1 VIESLSNSKDGDGS
15 SDCRATDTE
24 SRPLSGNV
32 ADNNSSS
39 KELSRDRSSAASIT
53 EEASHCQKPQQV
65 QQCDTDSMQTNNT
78 LTEESCLKAI
88 DEKVCAKDSL
98 FWGSRKQRDRRVRG
112 ITMKADASSRD
123 SGPTSTSCIERDGSS
138 ECCKEDM
145 KKGLG
150 LKASNVEYGAMKKG
164 LKTSN
169 VEPDAMKK
177 GLKTPNVEPGVMKKG
192 LTIPRAE
199 SAVMKKGSKS
209 PKLESV
215 VMTNG
220 LETPKLESDVMKNS
234 LKTPKLESFVMKNS
248 LKTRKGESGVS
259 VIEREKAN
267 LLGILNFISSQVD
280 SLMLQ
285 RQVDVQV

>member
-15 SDCRATDTE
+15 SDCRATHTE

-150 LKASNVEYGAMKKG
+150 LKASNAEYGAMKKG

-177 GLKTPNVEPGVMKKG
+177 GLK
-192 LTIPRAE
+192 IPRAE

-215 VMTNG
+215 VMTND

-248 LKTRKGESGVS
+248 LKTPKGESGVS

>member
-150 LKASNVEYGAMKKG
+150 LKASNAEYGAMKKG

-177 GLKTPNVEPGVMKKG
+177 GLK
-192 LTIPRAE
+192 IPRAE

-215 VMTNG
+215 VMTND

-234 LKTPKLESFVMKNS
+234 LKTPKLESFVMKNN
-248 LKTRKGESGVS
+248 LKTPKGESGVS

>member
-53 EEASHCQKPQQV
+53 EEASHCQKPQHV
-65 QQCDTDSMQTNNT
+65 QQCDTDSMQANNT

-150 LKASNVEYGAMKKG
+150 LKASNAEYGAMKKG

-177 GLKTPNVEPGVMKKG
+177 GLK
-192 LTIPRAE
+192 IPRAE

-215 VMTNG
+215 VMTND

-248 LKTRKGESGVS
+248 LKTPKGESGVS